1 MYIYLFI
8 SLQNTN
14 SAALA
19 AGPYPL
25 FTLKGANFVFIRL
38 NVIYTSYNDAVE
50 HY

>member
-1 MYIYLFI
+1 MT
-8 SLQNTN
+8 LQITN
-14 SAALA
+14 SAALE
-19 AGPYPL
+19 AGRYPL